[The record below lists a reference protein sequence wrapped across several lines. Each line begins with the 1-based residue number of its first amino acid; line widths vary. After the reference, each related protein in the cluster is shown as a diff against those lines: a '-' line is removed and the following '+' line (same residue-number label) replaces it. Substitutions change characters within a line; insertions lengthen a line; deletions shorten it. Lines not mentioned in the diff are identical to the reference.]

1 MQKQSLKNSTK
12 LAAALALLAALTM
25 VPTARAQNYG
35 PWSKPVNLNAI
46 VLSNGT
52 VCSAVV
58 NSPFNDNH
66 PTISKDGLSLI
77 FESNRPG
84 PDKNGQKGLGGP
96 DLWLAKRD
104 SLDDCWHAPVNLG
117 AVVNS
122 GVMDGSP
129 NLTTDGHWLYFH
141 SDRPTWLTADGV
153 VVPSC
158 GGVDLYVSHRQDAGD
173 DFGWQNP
180 INLGCMINTPGF
192 DQAGP
197 LHFEDDAT
205 GIHFLYFTQKPLG
218 ASGVLFDIYVSTCNA
233 DLATCNTQ
241 GLWGPGTLVNALSSP
256 FRDTRTAIRRRD
268 GLEMI
273 LSTGRPGS
281 EGSEDLWVST
291 RAAVTLDQE
300 NWAVPVPI
308 NCEWQQNVTAI
319 LNNMLPPLS
328 CPSWAPADPPGTVVF
343 VNSPAF
349 DGAPALSWDGTEL
362 YFFSERIDLPGF
374 AGGRDLYVS
383 KRTKL
388 PD

>member
-1 MQKQSLKNSTK
+1 MKTRFRIHATILV
-12 LAAALALLAALTM
+12 AATVIVANLSAPPAE
-25 VPTARAQNYG
+25 AQQFSH
-35 PWSKPVNLNAI
+35 WSAPVNLNNLK
-46 VLSNGT
+46 LSDGT
-52 VCSAVV
+52 TCPAVV
-58 NSPFNDNH
+58 NSSSNDNH

-84 PDKNGQKGLGGP
+84 GSGGP

-104 SLDDCWHAPVNLG
+104 SLDDCWQTPKNLG
-117 AVVNS
+117 PDVNS
-122 GVMDGSP
+122 ASMDGSP
-129 NLTTDGHWLYFH
+129 SLTTDGHWLYFH
-141 SDRPTWLTADGV
+141 SDRPGG
-153 VVPSC
+153 C
-158 GGVDLYVSHRQDAGD
+158 GEVDLYVSHRRDAGD
-173 DFGWQNP
+173 DFGWENP
-180 INLGCMINTPGF
+180 INLGCTVNTPGF

-197 LHFEDDAT
+197 LHFEDEAT

-218 ASGVLFDIYVSTCNA
+218 ADGTLFDIYVSTCNA

-241 GLWGPGTLVNALSSP
+241 GLWGQGIPVVALNSP
-256 FRDTRTAIRRRD
+256 VRDTRTAIRRRD

-281 EGSEDLWVST
+281 LASENLWVST
-291 RAAVTLDQE
+291 RATTQDQ
-300 NWAVPVPI
+300 NWSDPVPI

-319 LNNMLPPLS
+319 LNLMLPPLP
-328 CPSWAPADPPGTVVF
+328 CPSWAPVDPPGTTVF

-362 YFFSERIDLPGF
+362 YFFSERTDLPGF
-374 AGGRDLYVS
+374 KGGRDLYVS